1 MDELFS
7 GIHQRVQPKCNA
19 RALQLDDLI
28 EDEGFRKS
36 GEALDQ
42 IGYSGNTRR
51 SPGRHAATS
60 TRADVFA
67 PRMRSA
73 MRSAPPRSM
82 ARHCSDDGGPA
93 FRADTMA
100 SARPAA
106 PTSSRRAT
114 RPNPRPAIISARR
127 TCSTRGAVRGQMT
140 SGLRAA
146 TASTTL
152 LYPPI
157 AITRSAEPI
166 KLSMLLLAWMTSTDD
181 GFSARR
187 STAAS

>member
-93 FRADTMA
+93 LRAGTTA
-100 SARPAA
+100 SARP
-106 PTSSRRAT
+106 SAT
-114 RPNPRPAIISARR
+114 ATLARPNPPNPGPAVHS
-127 TCSTRGAVRGQMT
+127 
-140 SGLRAA
+140 
-146 TASTTL
+146 
-152 LYPPI
+152 
-157 AITRSAEPI
+157 
-166 KLSMLLLAWMTSTDD
+166 
-181 GFSARR
+181 
-187 STAAS
+187 